1 MKFMIDQCFQDS
13 KEASTE
19 EVKEEMGEV
28 VRAVVRVMVVE
39 REAAKVEEPKVK
51 VMIAD
56 LLEKYSSES
65 KFLPQF
71 PLKSHY
77 RSPKELYHCLILR
90 LFLLLLLYS

>member
-13 KEASTE
+13 KEVSTE

-28 VRAVVRVMVVE
+28 VRAVVRVVVE
-39 REAAKVEEPKVK
+39 REVAKVEQLKGK

-65 KFLPQF
+65 KFLPQCL
-71 PLKSHY
+71 LKSHY
-77 RSPKELYHCLILR
+77 RNPKELYHCLILK